1 MRWKRTELAYL
12 ACIQP
17 LRVGPRFAALQIGKV
32 AGLLACL
39 WCICRWSA
47 LRRSAQ
53 RHELGLEANRA
64 SGLVPGSGECCLG

>member
-32 AGLLACL
+32 AGLLACW

-47 LRRSAQ
+47 PRRPVQ
-53 RHELGLEANRA
+53 RHEPKIEENLPFL
-64 SGLVPGSGECCLG
+64 